1 MDLTNLQTFV
11 AVAELGGFTVAAREL
26 GLAKSTVSERVR
38 SLESELGAQ
47 LIQRSTRRMSLTD
60 AGESLLERGR
70 VIVSLAADAEAL
82 LTTRTREAVGRLRLS
97 APASFGLRFMTDVVA
112 ELAVAYPKLAIDFEL
127 EDRSVDLVA
136 ERFDVALRIG
146 RLPDSSLIAQK
157 VGVSR
162 RLVVASPSYLRAHGA
177 PEKPKDLLQHECL
190 LYTHQL
196 RLDLWLFDRE
206 DGTEER
212 VRVSGRLQCNNGDAI
227 AELAAQGAGVAWLP
241 EFIVQPL
248 IDQGRLVAVLSERCT
263 AEMPIHVMF
272 APRAH
277 RTYKEELLVEALK
290 RRLSG

>member
-11 AVAELGGFTVAAREL
+11 SVAELGSFSAAAREL
-26 GLAKSTVSERVR
+26 GLAKSTVSERIR

-47 LIQRSTRRMSLTD
+47 LLQRSTRRMSLTD
-60 AGESLLERGR
+60 AGEALLQRGR
-70 VIVSLAADAEAL
+70 VIVSLAADAEAQ
-82 LTTRTREAVGRLRLS
+82 LTSRTREAVGRLRLS

-112 ELAVAYPKLAIDFEL
+112 ELAAAYPRLAIDFEL

-146 RLPDSSLIAQK
+146 RLPDSSLVAQR

-162 RLVVASPSYLRAHGA
+162 RLVVASPRYLSLHGI
-177 PEKPKDLLQHECL
+177 PREPRDLREHECL

-196 RLDLWLFDRE
+196 HLDVWSFERD
-206 DGTEER
+206 DGSEER
-212 VRVSGRLQCNNGDAI
+212 IRVSGRLQCNNGDALGK
-227 AELAAQGAGVAWLP
+227 LAAQGAGMAWLP

-248 IDQGRLVAVLSERCT
+248 IEQKRLVAVLSERCV
-263 AEMPIHVMF
+263 AEMPIHVVF

-277 RTYKEELLVEALK
+277 RTYKEEILVAALK
-290 RRLSG
+290 SRLAR